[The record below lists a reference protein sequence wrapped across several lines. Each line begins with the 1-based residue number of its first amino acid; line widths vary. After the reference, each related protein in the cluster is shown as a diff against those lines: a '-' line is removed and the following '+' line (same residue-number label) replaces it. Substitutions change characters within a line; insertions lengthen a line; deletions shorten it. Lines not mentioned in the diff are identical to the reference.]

1 MTSSDPFKVLIAD
14 KIADEGID
22 LVRAVADVDI
32 ALNQSEDE
40 LCKKI
45 ENFRPGQILESIKK
59 GVTTGGGPCFFLHN

>member
-45 ENFRPGQILESIKK
+45 ENYDPSK
-59 GVTTGGGPCFFLHN
+59 GSVPNSYIIGKGHDR